1 MKGFKNMGTLK
12 YAILGLLNRK
22 NMTGPDHFQKG
33 FLIPDRSGCVW
44 HSRIQKE

>member
-22 NMTGPDHFQKG
+22 NMTGRNLKLL
-33 FLIPDRSGCVW
+33 FLNSGMPNTARSI
-44 HSRIQKE
+44 RN